1 MLTYLHGLRS
11 TIHDDL
17 LIRLCWDLFW
27 QFTPRRLKC
36 AFCPALVCH
45 KDWMWWISC
54 RCFTTQG
61 HFFYDSL
68 CGWLTVTGTERWSF
82 REKSCSLAQSE
93 LQLIVAHQSLEVHP
107 SRWKLLWGGLRGILH
122 SFIVVA
128 ANHSK
133 WPLTYPG
140 SLTPC
145 VLTNAISSCCV
156 RRWIRSKADF
166 CSPLLDRAPV

>member
-1 MLTYLHGLRS
+1 MLRPFLTVHPQTFKMCLLSCSCVPQRLDVVNFMQMLYHSRS
-11 TIHDDL
+11 L
-17 LIRLCWDLFW
+17 
-27 QFTPRRLKC
+27 
-36 AFCPALVCH
+36 
-45 KDWMWWISC
+45 
-54 RCFTTQG
+54 
-61 HFFYDSL
+61 FYDSL

-107 SRWKLLWGGLRGILH
+107 SRWKLLWGGGLRGILH

-133 WPLTYPG
+133 WPLTSPG